1 MVSSAIEFLAAG
13 LSADSGRTWQL
24 DEIMI
29 LAPVPR
35 PPAIRD
41 FFAFEQHVATA
52 RAKRGLEVPPFWYAE
67 PVFYF
72 TNPAAVISSGDVLP
86 YPDGTTKLDYELEL
100 AAVIGADEEIAGFTI
115 MNDWSARDLQRA
127 ETSVGLGPAKGKDFA
142 TTLGPVLVT
151 VDEFDGTTGTMTAEV
166 NGVER
171 SRGSLD
177 DMHFGWERLRARAA
191 MNTRLQPGDVLGS
204 GTVGTGCIL
213 ESDDET
219 WLQVGDT
226 VSMTIDGIGRI
237 ANVIGSPRQAAGRR
251 AA

>member
-1 MVSSAIEFLAAG
+1 MIGV
-13 LSADSGRTWQL
+13 
-24 DEIMI
+24 DE
-29 LAPVPR
+29 
-35 PPAIRD
+35 
-41 FFAFEQHVATA
+41 Q
-52 RAKRGLEVPPFWYAE
+52 
-67 PVFYF
+67 
-72 TNPAAVISSGDVLP
+72 
-86 YPDGTTKLDYELEL
+86 
-100 AAVIGADEEIAGFTI
+100 IAGFTI
-115 MNDWSARDLQRA
+115 MNDWSARDMQRA

-171 SRGSLD
+171 SRGSLE
-177 DMHFGWERLRARAA
+177 DMHFGWERMRDRAA

-226 VSMTIDGIGRI
+226 VSLSVDGIGRI
-237 ANVIGSPRQAAGRR
+237 TNEIGSPRPATGQR